1 MNGPDEQSNG
11 NGAGDALIVEIDP
24 GSGVATLMLN
34 RPEVRNALSATLVD
48 ELADAIAWA
57 DADDR
62 VRVILV
68 RGAGED
74 FCAGADLAALEEMVE
89 AGVEEQLTDAD
100 ALGDLFLIMRRVAVP
115 IVAAVHGHA
124 VAGGCGLATACDI
137 VLAADDARLG
147 YPEVK
152 IGFLPAMVMTM
163 LRRAVG
169 EKRAF
174 DLVATG
180 RIVDAGTAERY
191 GLVHHV
197 LPAAD
202 FDVSAREFATELAT
216 RSSSALA
223 LSKRLLYETERHSF
237 EASIRAGAEMNALAR
252 MTEDYRE
259 GVRRFLAKRRE
270 RGGG

>member
-1 MNGPDEQSNG
+1 MSAEENHET
-11 NGAGDALIVEIDP
+11 IKVEVAE
-24 GSGVATLMLN
+24 STGVATISLN
-34 RPEVRNALSATLVD
+34 RPEARNALSAALVD
-48 ELADAIAWA
+48 GLADAVAWA
-57 DADDR
+57 DADER
-62 VRVILV
+62 VRVILL
-68 RGAGED
+68 RGEGKD
-74 FCAGADLAALEEMVE
+74 FCAGADLAALSEMLE
-89 AGVEEQLTDAD
+89 ASVEEQLEDAD
-100 ALGDLFLIMRRVAVP
+100 ALGDLFLIIRRVQLPV
-115 IVAAVHGHA
+115 VAAVHGHA
-124 VAGGCGLATACDI
+124 LAGGCGLATACDI

-180 RIVDAGTAERY
+180 RIIDAKTAEAY

-197 LPAAD
+197 FPASE
-202 FDVSAREFATELAT
+202 FEARSQEFVEELAA
-216 RSSSALA
+216 RSPSALA

-237 EASIRAGAEMNALAR
+237 EAAIRAGAEINVLAR

-259 GVRRFLAKRRE
+259 GVREFLESRRKKGD
-270 RGGG
+270 R

>member
-1 MNGPDEQSNG
+1 VNAVEGRDS
-11 NGAGDALIVEIDP
+11 LIVEIDP
-24 GSGVATLMLN
+24 AVGVATLTLN
-34 RPEVRNALSATLVD
+34 RPEVRNALNATLVD

-62 VRVILV
+62 VRVILLE
-68 RGAGED
+68 GSGKD
-74 FCAGADLAALEEMVE
+74 FCAGADLTALEELIDASM
-89 AGVEEQLTDAD
+89 EEQLADAD
-100 ALGDLFLIMRRVAVP
+100 ALGDLFLIMRRVTVP

-137 VLAADDARLG
+137 ILASDDARMG

-180 RIVDAGTAERY
+180 RIVDAAAAEMY
-191 GLVHHV
+191 GLVQHV
-197 LPAAD
+197 FPAAEFED
-202 FDVSAREFATELAT
+202 RTREFVEEMAM
-216 RSSSALA
+216 RSASALG

-237 EASIRAGAEMNALAR
+237 EASIRAGAEINALAR

-259 GVRRFLAKRRE
+259 GVRRFLASRRQE
-270 RGGG
+270 GGDRSI

>member
-1 MNGPDEQSNG
+1 MSEPRDES
-11 NGAGDALIVEIDP
+11 LIVEIDP
-24 GSGVATLMLN
+24 NVGLATLTLN
-34 RPEVRNALSATLVD
+34 RPDVRNALSAALVD

-62 VRVILV
+62 VRVILLM
-68 RGAGED
+68 GSGKD
-74 FCAGADLAALEEMVE
+74 FCAGADLAALEEMAE
-89 AGVEEQLTDAD
+89 AGVEEQLADAD

-115 IVAAVHGHA
+115 VVAAVHGHA
-124 VAGGCGLATACDI
+124 VAGGCGLATACDVI
-137 VLAADDARLG
+137 LASDEARFG

-174 DLVATG
+174 ELVVSG
-180 RIVDAGTAERY
+180 RTVDAVTAERY
-191 GLVHHV
+191 GLVQHV
-197 LPAAD
+197 YPAAE
-202 FDVSAREFATELAT
+202 FEARAREWVEELAT
-216 RSSSALA
+216 RSATAVA
-223 LSKRLLYETERHSF
+223 LSKRLLYEIDNRSF

-259 GVRRFLAKRRE
+259 GLRRFVESRRKK
-270 RGGG
+270 GGE